1 MEKNISIAK
10 LHRYFM
16 ASTGVSTDTRQIQI
30 GQLFFCLKGE
40 KFNGNKFA
48 QKALEMGAAYTVI
61 DEEEYYI
68 DERTLLVTDVLEY
81 LQQLAAFHRRQFNIT
96 FLGITGTNGKTT
108 TKELINAVLSKG
120 FVTHATAGNFNN
132 HIGVPLTIL
141 STPKETEIAI
151 IEMGASHQ
159 GEIAELC
166 RIAEPDYGIIT
177 SIGKAHLEGFG
188 SLEGV
193 IKTKKELY
201 EAVEQKAGKVF
212 VNTDSDV
219 IMKMSDGIDRI
230 TYGESDKA
238 DIKAKKINKG
248 AFAALVWNGMEI
260 ESQLVGGYN
269 FYNMLAAITIGNY
282 FQIENEKI
290 AEALREY
297 APNNKRSQWM
307 KTENNEIILDAYNA
321 NPSSMEVA
329 LDSFKSI
336 KTANKWCILGDM
348 LELGEESEKEHKKL
362 IESIEQEQLKKTI
375 FVGAEFM
382 KVAKDVLVFEN
393 TDDAREW
400 LLENPI
406 DTSLVLMKGS
416 RGISLEKLLEVL

>member
-30 GQLFFCLKGE
+30 GELFFCLKGE
-40 KFNGNKFA
+40 NFNGNKFA
-48 QKALEMGAAYTVI
+48 QKALEMGAAYALI

-68 DERTLLVTDVLEY
+68 DDRTLLVSSVLEY
-81 LQQLAAFHRRQFNIT
+81 LQQLASFHRRQFNIS
-96 FLGITGTNGKTT
+96 FIGITGTNGKTT
-108 TKELINAVLSKG
+108 SKELINAVLSKG
-120 FVTHATAGNFNN
+120 FVTHATIGNFNN

-141 STPKETEIAI
+141 SMPKDTEIAI

-166 RIAEPDYGIIT
+166 SIAEPDYGIIT

-188 SLEGV
+188 NIEGV
-193 IKTKKELY
+193 IKTKRELY
-201 EAVEQKAGKVF
+201 DAVEQKAGKIF
-212 VNTDSDV
+212 VNADSDV
-219 IMKMSDGIDRI
+219 IMKMSEGIDRI
-230 TYGESDKA
+230 TYGENDTA
-238 DIKAKKINKG
+238 DIKAKKLNKG
-248 AFAALVWNGMEI
+248 AFASLLWNGMEI

-282 FQIENEKI
+282 FQIEDKKI

-297 APNNKRSQWM
+297 TPNNKRSQWM

-329 LDSFKSI
+329 LDSFKTI
-336 KTANKWCILGDM
+336 KTVNKWCILGDM

-362 IESIEQEQLKKTI
+362 IESIDTEQLKKTI

-382 KVAKDVLVFEN
+382 KVSKNVLVFNN
-393 TDDAREW
+393 TGEAKEW
-400 LLENPI
+400 LLKKPI
-406 DTSLVLMKGS
+406 KESLILIKGS
-416 RGISLEKLLEVL
+416 RGISLEKILEVL